1 MPDFNKP
8 QPVDPLRKKRNELST
23 HIKQEVSGLFTKL
36 EKQGGIIEYGS
47 DGIETVNFS
56 DEFELE
62 GRDDVVK
69 AVIQQEDVE
78 ACVVTIS
85 VMTECEGEE
94 EEHDLGELSIDD
106 QLNVY
111 EALKELV
118 D

>member
-8 QPVDPLRKKRNELST
+8 TPIDPLRKTRNELAT
-23 HIKQEVSGLFTKL
+23 HIQQSISALFTKL
-36 EKQGGIIEYGS
+36 GNQGGVIEHE
-47 DGIETVNFS
+47 DDAEIVNFS

-69 AVIQQEDVE
+69 AVIQTTDRETNVVDIS
-78 ACVVTIS
+78 VVTAY
-85 VMTECEGEE
+85 EGEE
-94 EEHDLGELSIDD
+94 EEHPLGDLSIDD

>member
-8 QPVDPLRKKRNELST
+8 QPVDPLRKKRNELAT

-36 EKQGGIIEYGS
+36 EKQSGVIEYGS
-47 DGIETVNFS
+47 DGIEIVNFS

-69 AVIQQEDVE
+69 SVIQQEDAE
-78 ACVVTIS
+78 TGVVTIS
-85 VMTECEGEE
+85 VVTEYDGEE
-94 EEHDLGELSIDD
+94 EEHDLSDLSIDD

-111 EALKELV
+111 EALKEML
-118 D
+118 

>member
-8 QPVDPLRKKRNELST
+8 TPIDPLRKTRNELAT
-23 HIKQEVSGLFTKL
+23 HIQQSISALFTKL
-36 EKQGGIIEYGS
+36 GNQGGVIEHGS
-47 DGIETVNFS
+47 DGAEIVNFS

-69 AVIQQEDVE
+69 AVTQVTDRETNVVDIS
-78 ACVVTIS
+78 VVTAY
-85 VMTECEGEE
+85 EGEE
-94 EEHDLGELSIDD
+94 EEHPLGDLSIDD

>member
-8 QPVDPLRKKRNELST
+8 QPVDSLRKKKNELAV
-23 HIKQEVSGLFTKL
+23 HIKQEISSLFTKL
-36 EKQGGIIEYGS
+36 EKQGGIIEYG
-47 DGIETVNFS
+47 DKNYETVNFT

-62 GRDDVVK
+62 GRDDTVK

-78 ACVVTIS
+78 SCTVTIS
-85 VMTECEGEE
+85 VVTEHNDEE
-94 EEHDLGELSIDD
+94 EEHDLGDLSIDD

-118 D
+118 N

>member
-8 QPVDPLRKKRNELST
+8 TPIDPLRKTRNELAT
-23 HIKQEVSGLFTKL
+23 QIKQNISALFTKL
-36 EKQGGIIEYGS
+36 DEQGGVIEHE
-47 DGIETVNFS
+47 DDAEIVNFS

-69 AVIQQEDVE
+69 AVIQVTDRETNVVDIS
-78 ACVVTIS
+78 VVTAY
-85 VMTECEGEE
+85 EGEE
-94 EEHDLGELSIDD
+94 EEHPLGDLSIDD